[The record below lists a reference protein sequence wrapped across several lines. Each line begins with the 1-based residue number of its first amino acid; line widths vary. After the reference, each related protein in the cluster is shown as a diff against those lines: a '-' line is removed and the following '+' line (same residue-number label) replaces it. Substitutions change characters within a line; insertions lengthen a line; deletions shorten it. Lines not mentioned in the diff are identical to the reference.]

1 MEKRSTHEK
10 NDDKTPAISLSG
22 KTPWGNCPPIAW
34 LWSCPETEKL
44 YKDGLPHVG
53 FSFKMDPEQSIETV
67 FGQQDSVFSYVED
80 SDYEP
85 DERDL
90 SFTKESSFHS
100 DDSEGD
106 WLPGENSGDSFDD
119 ERDFS

>member
-1 MEKRSTHEK
+1 
-10 NDDKTPAISLSG
+10 
-22 KTPWGNCPPIAW
+22 
-34 LWSCPETEKL
+34 
-44 YKDGLPHVG
+44 
-53 FSFKMDPEQSIETV
+53 MDPEQSFETV

-90 SFTKESSFHS
+90 SFTEESSFHS